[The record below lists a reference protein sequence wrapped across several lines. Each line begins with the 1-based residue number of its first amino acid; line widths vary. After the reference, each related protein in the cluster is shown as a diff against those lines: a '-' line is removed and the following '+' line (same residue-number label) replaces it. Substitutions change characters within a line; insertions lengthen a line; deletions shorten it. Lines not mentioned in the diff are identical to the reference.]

1 MVTPVSLLKPKL
13 SQCQATVITAGCH
26 FVASGPKTGRSI
38 ASAQFP
44 SARLFKVLVLG
55 CLPEIRKE
63 LLPCWK
69 SSQAEFLWNAPGI
82 SIAAYPKT

>member
-26 FVASGPKTGRSI
+26 FVSSGPKTGRSI

-44 SARLFKVLVLG
+44 SARLFKVLFRG
-55 CLPEIRKE
+55 RLPEIRRE
-63 LLPCWK
+63 LLPSGK
-69 SSQAEFLWNAPGI
+69 SSQAEFL
-82 SIAAYPKT
+82 

>member
-26 FVASGPKTGRSI
+26 FVSSGPKTGRSI

-44 SARLFKVLVLG
+44 SARLFKVLFRG
-55 CLPEIRKE
+55 RLPEIRRE
-63 LLPCWK
+63 LLPSGR
-69 SSQAEFLWNAPGI
+69 SSQAEFL
-82 SIAAYPKT
+82 